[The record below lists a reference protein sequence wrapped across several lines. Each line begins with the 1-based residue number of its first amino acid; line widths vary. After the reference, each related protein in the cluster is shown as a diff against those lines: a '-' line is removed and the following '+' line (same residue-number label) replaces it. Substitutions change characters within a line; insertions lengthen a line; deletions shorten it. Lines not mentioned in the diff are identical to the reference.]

1 MAIAERLVAQRSI
14 LVAIAGGLVAQTS
27 ILMAIAQVLIIVRV
41 LQPTVEEHAENL

>member
-1 MAIAERLVAQRSI
+1 MAQTRVLMAIAKR
-14 LVAIAGGLVAQTS
+14 LVAQTS